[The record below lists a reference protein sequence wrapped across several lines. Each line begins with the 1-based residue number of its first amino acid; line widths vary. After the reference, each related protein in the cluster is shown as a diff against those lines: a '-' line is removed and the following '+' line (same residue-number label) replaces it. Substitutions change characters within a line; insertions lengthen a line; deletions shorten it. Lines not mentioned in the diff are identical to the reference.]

1 MKLEWEMRVKEQTFK
16 IIIIINFLFF
26 SKVFSNEII
35 LEYESIKDDLKT
47 ESITETENYFFAT
60 SFSKLSSIE
69 KNDYEKNKISANSKF
84 INYLNESVN
93 WPNKIP
99 KYLRKS
105 LWVFYINEKKY
116 EFEKSQ
122 VVDQGKIGQYFF
134 IVVGLPKTELINNR
148 VTYEQILSNLKK

>member
-1 MKLEWEMRVKEQTFK
+1 MRVKKQTFK

-69 KNDYEKNKISANSKF
+69 KNDYEKNKTNI
-84 INYLNESVN
+84 
-93 WPNKIP
+93 
-99 KYLRKS
+99 
-105 LWVFYINEKKY
+105 KK
-116 EFEKSQ
+116 
-122 VVDQGKIGQYFF
+122 
-134 IVVGLPKTELINNR
+134 
-148 VTYEQILSNLKK
+148 